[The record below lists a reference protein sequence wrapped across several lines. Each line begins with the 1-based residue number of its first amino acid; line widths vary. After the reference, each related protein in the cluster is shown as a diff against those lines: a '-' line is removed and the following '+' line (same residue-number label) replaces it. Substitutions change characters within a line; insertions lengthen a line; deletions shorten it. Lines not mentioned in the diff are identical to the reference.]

1 MADLDLRLVETGR
14 VVVDSVGEARL
25 RARLGLASNQ
35 DLVLLRFDGGEDL
48 WEILAEL
55 YPQPFRGWDS
65 LRVDG
70 WAYWRGAEH
79 QVGYRIVLS
88 SNEGAR
94 RYWDL
99 ESGYTL
105 MDSVYDKVVGHVPN
119 ALSLPLLLDKMV
131 TLLKEGGLG

>member
-1 MADLDLRLVETGR
+1 MADLDLRMVETGR
-14 VVVDSVGEARL
+14 VVVDLVGEARL
-25 RARLGLASNQ
+25 RARLGVASNL
-35 DLVLLRFDGGEDL
+35 DKVCLRVDSGEDL
-48 WEILAEL
+48 WVVLAEM

-79 QVGYRIVLS
+79 QVGFRVVLS

-99 ESGYTL
+99 ELGYTL

-119 ALSLPLLLDKMV
+119 ALSLPLILDKMV
-131 TLLKEGGLG
+131 ALLKEGGLG